1 MCGIKQYLYL
11 WQTLCS
17 KHHATEAYGVMLSET
32 IQYATILKFS
42 LGGGA
47 MDVSPVLRDAWA
59 AVERAELPE
68 RIHAV
73 AFREAVRLMAS
84 ERGSDDAPRS
94 GSATADAPTGG
105 RRSGQASNGDGV
117 ASVSEDT
124 IYERAAEHTGVERAK
139 LEQIVHLD
147 DDGLR
152 VSLPGLRL
160 GKNNAERTRT
170 VAQILTIVRGFGLEE
185 SETPLEVIRAECSR
199 LKVYDSPN
207 FSSHIGKLSGYVVS
221 GSGQNRRLRAKA
233 PGIQNFPALVD
244 FVLGSS

>member
-1 MCGIKQYLYL
+1 MRR
-11 WQTLCS
+11 
-17 KHHATEAYGVMLSET
+17 EAYGAMLASAMQRATMLQMLS
-32 IQYATILKFS
+32 
-42 LGGGA
+42 GGGA
-47 MDVSPVLRDAWA
+47 MDVSPVLKDAWA
-59 AVERAELPE
+59 AVERADLPE

-73 AFREAVRLMAS
+73 AFREAVRLMAPG
-84 ERGSDDAPRS
+84 RGSDGARQS
-94 GSATADAPTGG
+94 GSATAGAPTGG
-105 RRSGQASNGDGV
+105 GRSGQASNGDGG

-152 VSLPGLRL
+152 VSVPGLRL
-160 GKNNAERTRT
+160 GNNNAERTRT

-244 FVLGSS
+244 SVLGGS